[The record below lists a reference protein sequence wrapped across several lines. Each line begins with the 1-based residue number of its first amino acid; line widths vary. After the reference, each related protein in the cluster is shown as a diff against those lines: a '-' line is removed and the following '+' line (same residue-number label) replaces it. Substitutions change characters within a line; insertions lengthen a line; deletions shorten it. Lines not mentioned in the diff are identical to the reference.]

1 MCSNMKTDGEGFVAY
16 LHNSLLVLGENDDT
30 IDGYHT
36 SSNERDPQDRII
48 LGEGVFFR
56 AIFRDASCPPFVT
69 I

>member
-16 LHNSLLVLGENDDT
+16 LHNSLLVLGENVDT

-48 LGEGVFFR
+48 LEGGCFFVLYFGMR
-56 AIFRDASCPPFVT
+56 FVPPS
-69 I
+69 